1 MEGFVTLL
9 NKMGNDLSVVNAA
22 RVSFNKESKE
32 LVEGDKKL
40 IKYLATH
47 KHWTPFAH
55 CFLSFRIEAPI
66 FVARQLAKHQVGLT
80 WNEISRRYVDYEP
93 SVWQPSVWPVKAFRK
108 KAENKK
114 QGSCSTMLP
123 NVHLIYA
130 YNDSVRHAVD
140 TYNFLIKDGVCPEQ
154 ARAVLP
160 LGTNTQWI
168 WSGSLHAFSR
178 VYALRN
184 TEDAQKE
191 TQDVVNCIG
200 IECLKTFPVSWSALT
215 NE

>member
-9 NKMGNDLSVVNAA
+9 DKMGNDLSVVNAA
-22 RVSFNKESKE
+22 RVSFNKESLDLK
-32 LVEGDKKL
+32 EGDKKL

-66 FVARQLAKHQVGLT
+66 FVARQLSKHQIGLT

-93 SVWQPSVWPVKAFRK
+93 SVWSVKYFRK

-114 QGSCSTMLP
+114 QGSSSTIIP
-123 NVHLIYA
+123 DVHLIYA
-130 YNDSVRHAVD
+130 YDDAVRHAVD

-178 VYALRN
+178 VYALRH
-184 TEDAQKE
+184 TEDVQKE
-191 TQDVVNCIG
+191 TKDVVECLG
-200 IECLKTFPVSWSALT
+200 IECFKNFPTSWSALT

>member
-1 MEGFVTLL
+1 MFVTLL
-9 NKMGNDLSVVNAA
+9 DKMGSDLTVVNAA

-32 LVEGDKKL
+32 LEEGDKKL

-93 SVWQPSVWPVKAFRK
+93 TVWHTNYLRQKSD
-108 KAENKK
+108 NKK
-114 QGSCSTMLP
+114 QGSSKSVILDE
-123 NVHLIYA
+123 HLLYA
-130 YNDSVRHAVD
+130 YNDAVRHAVD
-140 TYNFLIKDGVCPEQ
+140 AYKLLIEAGACPEQ

-168 WSGSLHAFSR
+168 WSGSLHAFNR
-178 VYALRN
+178 VCALRR
-184 TEDAQKE
+184 TEDVQKE
-191 TQDVVNCIG
+191 TKDVVKLIG
-200 IECLKTFPVSWSALT
+200 IEGLKNFPISWSALT
-215 NE
+215 NG